1 VAFEAKANSGNK
13 PRWVRYVNPANW
25 VKGIVRFFI
34 NSGHFIRDS
43 YREAKRITWP
53 AREKVIKSTVV
64 VIVSV
69 VFITG
74 FIWLADSGFRLA
86 LEGFLKLLK

>member
-1 VAFEAKANSGNK
+1 MAFEAKANSGNK
-13 PRWVRYVNPANW
+13 PRWVKYVNPANW

-43 YREAKRITWP
+43 YKEVKRITWP
-53 AREKVIKSTVV
+53 SRDKIVRSTVV
-64 VIVSV
+64 VIVSI

-74 FIWLADSGFRLA
+74 FIWLVDSGYNLA
-86 LEGFLKLLK
+86 LGGFLKLLQ

>member
-1 VAFEAKANSGNK
+1 MAFEAKANSESK
-13 PRWVRYVNPANW
+13 PRWVKYVNPANW

-34 NSGHFIRDS
+34 NSGHFIKDS
-43 YREAKRITWP
+43 YRELKRITWP
-53 AREKVIKSTVV
+53 DRKKIMRSTVV

-74 FIWLADSGFRLA
+74 FIWLADSVFNQA
-86 LEGFLKLLK
+86 LGGFLKLLK